1 MADSRKRDA
10 GENHHSQP
18 NDGDDVSDTS
28 TIDSRSN
35 ASAGSEREDEPTR
48 IDSGVSDPLTDEGR
62 RDFLPGEDRVLRW
75 LQALDMQV
83 LGACRG
89 DERLKPLLKLN
100 VSNGMAEDRLLA
112 HLSQHF
118 EPAEI
123 GMLARCFCIPLVS
136 VRAGTIKKEGT
147 LMRPTAIRGNLSL
160 MVLPTSDLRLSFI
173 GDNGHS
179 EQLFTYTSKAQC
191 STVSIEEIT
200 ADSSGRSFVIRIADG
215 NAYYY
220 WCSEKSKLLGTE
232 LRRKMK
238 DLIKKKPSISELTGI
253 EESRLGSVASHI
265 RLYLMGSVVP
275 NMKGCSVP
283 TPDSS
288 SSSASSETADPSSSS
303 TSSRSLRARHYGTQL
318 TKAQGSLSPRSSSFK
333 ENTPRNSS
341 LRISSRDKSKRRSE
355 VHFSI
360 FDNSPVTS
368 IPTNVDGFIQS
379 EGEGEESAAD
389 NHRICQTIESEEAA
403 ELAPSTVTLPSHF
416 PLKMGPPVFS
426 PYYCWCPPSTS
437 SLHAPSASYQFPPL
451 SIELPLLPPLSSL
464 LPASGSDG
472 FLIPSSPLD
481 LSDIP
486 PLPLVHH
493 IPISG
498 SSSSSSSSQQ
508 MMIPLMCDPIVHI
521 PVMDICS
528 SGQAYL
534 VSAGATG
541 MIPTSIPPLPVE
553 NDSLV
558 EKGARETLR
567 LLISGANATT
577 SAPLNHHGSRGLYSG
592 TRDVSGGVSLFA
604 PIGLQQPSAGD
615 GGDVGGDSVS
625 SGEAV
630 PLPPRETSG

>member
-1 MADSRKRDA
+1 MADSRKRDT
-10 GENHHSQP
+10 GDDHQHRDDQP
-18 NDGDDVSDTS
+18 NDGDDLSISSS
-28 TIDSRSN
+28 TTDDSQFN
-35 ASAGSEREDEPTR
+35 GTEGENELTR
-48 IDSGVSDPLTDEGR
+48 IESRVSDPLTDATGG
-62 RDFLPGEDRVLRW
+62 DFLVGEDRVLRW

-83 LGACRG
+83 MGACRG

-136 VRAGTIKKEGT
+136 VRVGKIIKEGI
-147 LMRPTAIRGNLSL
+147 LMRPTPIRGNLSL

-179 EQLFTYTSKAQC
+179 EQLFTYTSKSQC
-191 STVSIEEIT
+191 SAVSVEEIT
-200 ADSSGRSFVIRIADG
+200 ADNSGRSFVIRIANG
-215 NAYYY
+215 NAFYY
-220 WCSEKSKLLGTE
+220 WCSEKSNLLGTE

-253 EESRLGSVASHI
+253 EESRLGSVASHL

-275 NMKGCSVP
+275 NIKGCQVP
-283 TPDSS
+283 SPDSS
-288 SSSASSETADPSSSS
+288 SSSGFSETADSSSS
-303 TSSRSLRARHYGTQL
+303 ASSKSLRARHGGTQQ
-318 TKAQGSLSPRSSSFK
+318 TKTQGSLSPRASSFK
-333 ENTPRNSS
+333 ENTLRNAS
-341 LRISSRDKSKRRSE
+341 LRISSRDKSKRHSE
-355 VHFSI
+355 GHFSI
-360 FDNSPVTS
+360 FDNSSITS
-368 IPTNVDGFIQS
+368 IPTNVEGFIQS
-379 EGEGEESAAD
+379 EGEV
-389 NHRICQTIESEEAA
+389 EEATENYNGIRQIIAFEEA
-403 ELAPSTVTLPSHF
+403 ESTPSTMTGPPPF

-426 PYYCWCPPSTS
+426 PYYCWCPPTTS

-451 SIELPLLPPLSSL
+451 SIELPSLPPLSSL

-493 IPISG
+493 IPIPG
-498 SSSSSSSSQQ
+498 SSSSAQQQ
-508 MMIPLMCDPIVHI
+508 MMIPIMCDPIVHI
-521 PVMDICS
+521 PVIDIFS
-528 SGQAYL
+528 SGQSYL
-534 VSAGATG
+534 VSAGPTG
-541 MIPTSIPPLPVE
+541 IISTGIPPLPVE

-577 SAPLNHHGSRGLYSG
+577 STPLNHHGSRGLYSVS
-592 TRDVSGGVSLFA
+592 RDVSGVSLFA
-604 PIGLQQPSAGD
+604 PIGLQQPSSVDGGD
-615 GGDVGGDSVS
+615 GGGESAS
-625 SGEAV
+625 SSEAV
-630 PLPPRETSG
+630 PAPPRETSG

>member
-1 MADSRKRDA
+1 MADSRRRDDTGDNHDDDD
-10 GENHHSQP
+10 GEDLS
-18 NDGDDVSDTS
+18 
-28 TIDSRSN
+28 DSRSN
-35 ASAGSEREDEPTR
+35 GSETAR
-48 IDSGVSDPLTDEGR
+48 IESRSSDPLTDGDGDGDGGE
-62 RDFLPGEDRVLRW
+62 FLLGEDRVLRW

-83 LGACRG
+83 MGACRG

-136 VRAGTIKKEGT
+136 VRVGMIKKEGT
-147 LMRPTAIRGNLSL
+147 LMRPTTIRGNLSL
-160 MVLPTSDLRLSFI
+160 MVLPTSALRLSFI

-179 EQLFTYTSKAQC
+179 EQLFTYTSKSQC

-215 NAYYY
+215 NAFYY

-238 DLIKKKPSISELTGI
+238 DLIKKKPSVSELTGI
-253 EESRLGSVASHI
+253 EESRLGSVASHL

-275 NMKGCSVP
+275 NIKGCPIP
-283 TPDSS
+283 TTDSLSSSSSSETADSS
-288 SSSASSETADPSSSS
+288 SSSASSK
-303 TSSRSLRARHYGTQL
+303 SLRARHSGTQL
-318 TKAQGSLSPRSSSFK
+318 TKSQGSLSPRSSSFK
-333 ENTPRNSS
+333 ENTLRNSS
-341 LRISSRDKSKRRSE
+341 LRISSRDKSKRRGE
-355 VHFSI
+355 GYFSTI
-360 FDNSPVTS
+360 TS
-368 IPTNVDGFIQS
+368 IPTNVEGFIQS
-379 EGEGEESAAD
+379 EGDREEAAED
-389 NHRICQTIESEEAA
+389 YNGSGQIIASEAA
-403 ELAPSTVTLPSHF
+403 ELAQSIMTLPPHF

-451 SIELPLLPPLSSL
+451 SIELPSLPPLSSL
-464 LPASGSDG
+464 LPSLPPLSSLLPSSRSDG
-472 FLIPSSPLD
+472 FLIPTSPLD

-493 IPISG
+493 MPIPG
-498 SSSSSSSSQQ
+498 SSSSPQQ
-508 MMIPLMCDPIVHI
+508 MMIPIMCDPIVHI

-528 SGQAYL
+528 SGQSYL
-534 VSAGATG
+534 VSAGPTS
-541 MIPTSIPPLPVE
+541 MISTSIPPLPVE

-567 LLISGANATT
+567 LLISGANATNP
-577 SAPLNHHGSRGLYSG
+577 APLNHHGSRGIYSG
-592 TRDVSGGVSLFA
+592 SRDMGGASLFA
-604 PIGLQQPSAGD
+604 PIGLQQTSSGD
-615 GGDVGGDSVS
+615 GGDSRVDVVGENVS

-630 PLPPRETSG
+630 PVPPRETSG

>member
-1 MADSRKRDA
+1 MADSRKRDS
-10 GENHHSQP
+10 GDDHRDDQP
-18 NDGDDVSDTS
+18 NDDGEDVS
-28 TIDSRSN
+28 TIDDSRFN
-35 ASAGSEREDEPTR
+35 GSEGENESTR
-48 IDSGVSDPLTDEGR
+48 IESRVSDPLTDATGG
-62 RDFLPGEDRVLRW
+62 DYLVGEDRVLRW

-83 LGACRG
+83 MGACRG

-136 VRAGTIKKEGT
+136 VRVGKIKKEGT
-147 LMRPTAIRGNLSL
+147 LMRPTPIRGNLSL

-179 EQLFTYTSKAQC
+179 EQLFTYTSKSQC
-191 STVSIEEIT
+191 SAVSIEEIT

-215 NAYYY
+215 NAFYY

-253 EESRLGSVASHI
+253 EESRLGSVASHL

-275 NMKGCSVP
+275 NIKGCPVSSP
-283 TPDSS
+283 DSSSSSGSSETADSS
-288 SSSASSETADPSSSS
+288 SSSASSK
-303 TSSRSLRARHYGTQL
+303 SLRARHGGTQQ
-318 TKAQGSLSPRSSSFK
+318 TKTQGSLSPRASSFK
-333 ENTPRNSS
+333 ENTLRNSS

-355 VHFSI
+355 GHFSI
-360 FDNSPVTS
+360 FDNLLSITS
-368 IPTNVDGFIQS
+368 IPTNVEGFIQS
-379 EGEGEESAAD
+379 EGEGEEATENNNGISQIIAFEEG
-389 NHRICQTIESEEAA
+389 EST
-403 ELAPSTVTLPSHF
+403 PSTMTGPPQF

-426 PYYCWCPPSTS
+426 PYYCWCPPTTS

-451 SIELPLLPPLSSL
+451 SIELPSLPPLSSL

-493 IPISG
+493 ITIPG
-498 SSSSSSSSQQ
+498 SSSSSSQQ
-508 MMIPLMCDPIVHI
+508 QMMIPIMCDPIVHI
-521 PVMDICS
+521 PVIDIYS
-528 SGQAYL
+528 SGQGYL
-534 VSAGATG
+534 VSTGPTG
-541 MIPTSIPPLPVE
+541 MISTGIPPLPVE

-577 SAPLNHHGSRGLYSG
+577 STPLNHHGSRGLYSG
-592 TRDVSGGVSLFA
+592 SRDVSGVSLFG
-604 PIGLQQPSAGD
+604 PIGLQQPSSVDGGD
-615 GGDVGGDSVS
+615 GGGESVS

-630 PLPPRETSG
+630 PAPPRETSG

>member
-1 MADSRKRDA
+1 MADSRKRDS
-10 GENHHSQP
+10 GDDHRDDQP
-18 NDGDDVSDTS
+18 NEDVSNSSS
-28 TIDSRSN
+28 TIDDSRFS
-35 ASAGSEREDEPTR
+35 GSEGENESTR
-48 IDSGVSDPLTDEGR
+48 IESRVSDPLTDTTGG
-62 RDFLPGEDRVLRW
+62 DFLVGEDRVLRW

-83 LGACRG
+83 MGACRG

-136 VRAGTIKKEGT
+136 VRVGKIKKEGT
-147 LMRPTAIRGNLSL
+147 LMRPTPIRGNLSL

-179 EQLFTYTSKAQC
+179 EQLFTYTSKSQC
-191 STVSIEEIT
+191 SAVSIEEIT

-215 NAYYY
+215 NAFYY

-253 EESRLGSVASHI
+253 EESRLGSVASHL

-275 NMKGCSVP
+275 NIKGVP
-283 TPDSS
+283 VSSPDSSSSSGSSETADSS
-288 SSSASSETADPSSSS
+288 SSSASSK
-303 TSSRSLRARHYGTQL
+303 SLRARHGGTQL
-318 TKAQGSLSPRSSSFK
+318 TKTQGSLSPRASSFK
-333 ENTPRNSS
+333 ENTLRNSS

-355 VHFSI
+355 AHFSI
-360 FDNSPVTS
+360 FDNLSVTS
-368 IPTNVDGFIQS
+368 IPTKVEGFIQS
-379 EGEGEESAAD
+379 EGEGEEVTENNNGISQIIAF
-389 NHRICQTIESEEAA
+389 EEA
-403 ELAPSTVTLPSHF
+403 ESTPSTMTGPPPF

-426 PYYCWCPPSTS
+426 PYYCWCPPTTS

-451 SIELPLLPPLSSL
+451 SIELPSLPPLSSL

-493 IPISG
+493 IPIPG
-498 SSSSSSSSQQ
+498 SSSSSSQQ
-508 MMIPLMCDPIVHI
+508 QMMIPIMCDPIVHI
-521 PVMDICS
+521 PVIDIYS
-528 SGQAYL
+528 SGQGYL
-534 VSAGATG
+534 VSTGPTG
-541 MIPTSIPPLPVE
+541 MISTGIPPLPVE

-577 SAPLNHHGSRGLYSG
+577 STPLNHHGSRGLYSG
-592 TRDVSGGVSLFA
+592 SRDVSGMSLFG
-604 PIGLQQPSAGD
+604 PIGLQQPSSVDGGD
-615 GGDVGGDSVS
+615 GGGESVS

-630 PLPPRETSG
+630 PAPPRETSG

>member
-10 GENHHSQP
+10 GDDHHDQP
-18 NDGDDVSDTS
+18 NDGEDVSDSS
-28 TIDSRSN
+28 TIDTRSN
-35 ASAGSEREDEPTR
+35 AADAGSERENERTR
-48 IDSGVSDPLTDEGR
+48 IASRVSDPLTDDEGG
-62 RDFLPGEDRVLRW
+62 RDFLLGEDRVLRW

-136 VRAGTIKKEGT
+136 VRVGKIKKDGT
-147 LMRPTAIRGNLSL
+147 LMRPTTIRGNLSL
-160 MVLPTSDLRLSFI
+160 MVLPTSDMRLSFI
-173 GDNGHS
+173 GDDGHS
-179 EQLFTYTSKAQC
+179 EQLFTYTRKSQC
-191 STVSIEEIT
+191 SAVSIEEIT

-215 NAYYY
+215 NAFYY

-253 EESRLGSVASHI
+253 EESRLGSVASHL
-265 RLYLMGSVVP
+265 RLYLIGSVVP
-275 NMKGCSVP
+275 NIKGCPVP
-283 TPDSS
+283 TPDSLSSSGSSETADSS
-288 SSSASSETADPSSSS
+288 SSSASSK
-303 TSSRSLRARHYGTQL
+303 SLRSRHSGTQL
-318 TKAQGSLSPRSSSFK
+318 TKSQGSLSPRSSSFK
-333 ENTPRNSS
+333 ENTLRNSS

-355 VHFSI
+355 GYFSI
-360 FDNSPVTS
+360 FDNL
-368 IPTNVDGFIQS
+368 PTNVEGLIQS
-379 EGEGEESAAD
+379 EEEG
-389 NHRICQTIESEEAA
+389 EEAA
-403 ELAPSTVTLPSHF
+403 EDKNVFDQIFASDAAESAPSAMTLPPHF

-451 SIELPLLPPLSSL
+451 SIELPSLPPLSSL
-464 LPASGSDG
+464 LPSSGSDG

-486 PLPLVHH
+486 PLPLVHR
-493 IPISG
+493 IPG
-498 SSSSSSSSQQ
+498 SSSSSSSQQ
-508 MMIPLMCDPIVHI
+508 MMMPIMCDPIVHI
-521 PVMDICS
+521 PVIDICS
-528 SGQAYL
+528 SGQGYL
-534 VSAGATG
+534 VSAGPTG
-541 MIPTSIPPLPVE
+541 MITTSITPLPVE

-577 SAPLNHHGSRGLYSG
+577 SAPLNHHGNRGLYSG
-592 TRDVSGGVSLFA
+592 SRELGGASLFA
-604 PIGLQQPSAGD
+604 PIGLQQPSPGD
-615 GGDVGGDSVS
+615 GGDVGGGGESVS

-630 PLPPRETSG
+630 HVPPRESSSG

>member
-1 MADSRKRDA
+1 MADSRKRDS
-10 GENHHSQP
+10 GDDHRDDQP
-18 NDGDDVSDTS
+18 NDDGEDVS
-28 TIDSRSN
+28 TIDDSRFN
-35 ASAGSEREDEPTR
+35 GSEGENESTR
-48 IDSGVSDPLTDEGR
+48 IESRVSDPLTDATGG
-62 RDFLPGEDRVLRW
+62 DFLVGEDRVLRW

-83 LGACRG
+83 MGACRG

-136 VRAGTIKKEGT
+136 VRVGKIKKEGT
-147 LMRPTAIRGNLSL
+147 LMRPTPIRGNLSL

-179 EQLFTYTSKAQC
+179 EQLFTYTSKSQC
-191 STVSIEEIT
+191 SAVSIEEIT

-215 NAYYY
+215 NAFYY

-253 EESRLGSVASHI
+253 EESRLGSVASHL

-275 NMKGCSVP
+275 NIKGCPVSSP
-283 TPDSS
+283 DSSSSSGSSETADSS
-288 SSSASSETADPSSSS
+288 SSSASSK
-303 TSSRSLRARHYGTQL
+303 SLRARHGGTQQ
-318 TKAQGSLSPRSSSFK
+318 TKTQGSLSPRASSFK
-333 ENTPRNSS
+333 ENTLRNSS

-355 VHFSI
+355 GHFSI
-360 FDNSPVTS
+360 FDNLSITS
-368 IPTNVDGFIQS
+368 IPTNVEGFIQS
-379 EGEGEESAAD
+379 KGQGEEATENNNGISQIIAFEEGES
-389 NHRICQTIESEEAA
+389 T
-403 ELAPSTVTLPSHF
+403 PSTMTGPPQF

-426 PYYCWCPPSTS
+426 PYYCWCPPTTS

-451 SIELPLLPPLSSL
+451 SIELPSLPPLSSL

-493 IPISG
+493 IPIPG
-498 SSSSSSSSQQ
+498 SSSSSSQQ
-508 MMIPLMCDPIVHI
+508 QMMIPIMCDPIVHI
-521 PVMDICS
+521 PVIDIYS
-528 SGQAYL
+528 SGQGYL
-534 VSAGATG
+534 VSTGPTG
-541 MIPTSIPPLPVE
+541 MISTGIPPLPVE

-577 SAPLNHHGSRGLYSG
+577 STPLNHHGSRGLYSG
-592 TRDVSGGVSLFA
+592 SRDVSGVSLFG
-604 PIGLQQPSAGD
+604 PIGLQQPSSVDGGD
-615 GGDVGGDSVS
+615 GGGESVS

-630 PLPPRETSG
+630 PAPPRETSG

>member
-10 GENHHSQP
+10 GDDHHDQP
-18 NDGDDVSDTS
+18 NDGEDVSDSS

-35 ASAGSEREDEPTR
+35 AADAGSEREDGGTR
-48 IDSGVSDPLTDEGR
+48 IENRVSDPLTDEGG
-62 RDFLPGEDRVLRW
+62 RDFLLGEDRVLRW

-136 VRAGTIKKEGT
+136 VRVGKIKKEGA
-147 LMRPTAIRGNLSL
+147 LMRPTTIRGNLSL
-160 MVLPTSDLRLSFI
+160 MVLPTADLRLSFI
-173 GDNGHS
+173 GDDGHS
-179 EQLFTYTSKAQC
+179 EQLFTYTRKSQC
-191 STVSIEEIT
+191 SAVSIEEIT

-215 NAYYY
+215 NAFYY

-253 EESRLGSVASHI
+253 EESRLGSVASHL
-265 RLYLMGSVVP
+265 RLYLMGSVMP
-275 NMKGCSVP
+275 NVKGCPAP
-283 TPDSS
+283 TPDSLSSETADSS
-288 SSSASSETADPSSSS
+288 SSSASSK
-303 TSSRSLRARHYGTQL
+303 SLRARHSGTQL

-333 ENTPRNSS
+333 ENTLKNSS

-355 VHFSI
+355 GHFSI
-360 FDNSPVTS
+360 FDNLPITS
-368 IPTNVDGFIQS
+368 IPTNVEGFIQS
-379 EGEGEESAAD
+379 EEGEEAAED
-389 NHRICQTIESEEAA
+389 NNGVSQIIASEAA
-403 ELAPSTVTLPSHF
+403 ELAPSIMTLPPHF

-451 SIELPLLPPLSSL
+451 SIELPSLPPLSSL

-472 FLIPSSPLD
+472 FLISSSPLD

-486 PLPLVHH
+486 PLPLVHR
-493 IPISG
+493 IPIPG
-498 SSSSSSSSQQ
+498 SSSSSSSQQ
-508 MMIPLMCDPIVHI
+508 MMMPIMCDPIVHI
-521 PVMDICS
+521 PVIDICS
-528 SGQAYL
+528 SGQGYL
-534 VSAGATG
+534 VSAGPTG
-541 MIPTSIPPLPVE
+541 MIPTSITPLPVE

-567 LLISGANATT
+567 LLISGANAST
-577 SAPLNHHGSRGLYSG
+577 SAPLNLHGSRGLYSG
-592 TRDVSGGVSLFA
+592 SRGMGGASLFA
-604 PIGLQQPSAGD
+604 PIGLQQPSQGD
-615 GGDVGGDSVS
+615 GGDVGGGESVS

-630 PLPPRETSG
+630 HVPPRESSG

>member
-1 MADSRKRDA
+1 MTARMFPIRRPSILDLTMPLD
-10 GENHHSQP
+10 P
-18 NDGDDVSDTS
+18 N
-28 TIDSRSN
+28 R
-35 ASAGSEREDEPTR
+35 R
-48 IDSGVSDPLTDEGR
+48 GVSDPLTDEGR
-62 RDFLPGEDRVLRW
+62 RDFLLGEDRVLRW

-136 VRAGTIKKEGT
+136 LRVGKIKKEGT
-147 LMRPTAIRGNLSL
+147 LMRPTHIRGSLSL

-179 EQLFTYTSKAQC
+179 EQLFTYTSKTQC
-191 STVSIEEIT
+191 SAVSIEEIT

-215 NAYYY
+215 NAFYY

-232 LRRKMK
+232 LRQKME

-253 EESRLGSVASHI
+253 EESRLGSVASHL

-275 NMKGCSVP
+275 NMKGCPVP
-283 TPDSS
+283 TLDSLSSSGSSETGDSSS
-288 SSSASSETADPSSSS
+288 SSSASSKT
-303 TSSRSLRARHYGTQL
+303 LRARHSGTQL
-318 TKAQGSLSPRSSSFK
+318 TKAQESLSPRSSSFK
-333 ENTPRNSS
+333 ENTLRNSS
-341 LRISSRDKSKRRSE
+341 TRISSRDKSKRRSE
-355 VHFSI
+355 GHFSV
-360 FDNSPVTS
+360 FEDNSPITS
-368 IPTNVDGFIQS
+368 IPTNVDGFIKS
-379 EGEGEESAAD
+379 EGESEDAASD
-389 NHRICQTIESEEAA
+389 NNGSYHQMIDSSEAA
-403 ELAPSTVTLPSHF
+403 ELAASTMTLPPDF
-416 PLKMGPPVFS
+416 PLKKMGPPVFS

-437 SLHAPSASYQFPPL
+437 SLLHAPSASYQFPPL
-451 SIELPLLPPLSSL
+451 SIELPSLPPLSSL
-464 LPASGSDG
+464 LPASASDG

-493 IPISG
+493 IPIPG
-498 SSSSSSSSQQ
+498 GSSSQQ
-508 MMIPLMCDPIVHI
+508 MMIPIMCDHPIVHI
-521 PVMDICS
+521 PVIDICS

-534 VSAGATG
+534 VSAGPTG
-541 MIPTSIPPLPVE
+541 MIPTSITPLPVE

-577 SAPLNHHGSRGLYSG
+577 SSAPLNHHHGSRGLYSG
-592 TRDVSGGVSLFA
+592 TRDVSGVSLFA

-615 GGDVGGDSVS
+615 GGDGGSESVS

>member
-1 MADSRKRDA
+1 MADSRKRDS
-10 GENHHSQP
+10 GEDDRHRDDQP
-18 NDGDDVSDTS
+18 NDGDDFSY
-28 TIDSRSN
+28 DSRSN
-35 ASAGSEREDEPTR
+35 GFEGETESTR
-48 IDSGVSDPLTDEGR
+48 TESSVSDPLTEETGGGGG
-62 RDFLPGEDRVLRW
+62 DFLVGEDRVLRW

-83 LGACRG
+83 MGACRG

-136 VRAGTIKKEGT
+136 VRVGKIKKDGI
-147 LMRPTAIRGNLSL
+147 LMRPTTTRGNLSL
-160 MVLPTSDLRLSFI
+160 IVLPTSDLRLSFI

-179 EQLFTYTSKAQC
+179 EQLFTYSSKSQC
-191 STVSIEEIT
+191 SAVSIEEIN

-215 NAYYY
+215 NAFYY

-253 EESRLGSVASHI
+253 EESRLGSVASHL

-275 NMKGCSVP
+275 NIKGCPVP
-283 TPDSS
+283 TPESLSSSGSSETADSS
-288 SSSASSETADPSSSS
+288 SSSASSK
-303 TSSRSLRARHYGTQL
+303 SLRARHSGTQL

-333 ENTPRNSS
+333 ENTMKNSS

-355 VHFSI
+355 GHFPI
-360 FDNSPVTS
+360 FDNLPITS
-368 IPTNVDGFIQS
+368 TPTNLEGFIQL
-379 EGEGEESAAD
+379 EGEGEETA
-389 NHRICQTIESEEAA
+389 EENNGSSQFIAFGAA
-403 ELAPSTVTLPSHF
+403 ELTPSTMTGPPQF

-437 SLHAPSASYQFPPL
+437 SLHATSASYQFPPL
-451 SIELPLLPPLSSL
+451 SIELPSLPPLSSLLPSSL

-493 IPISG
+493 IPMTG
-498 SSSSSSSSQQ
+498 SSSSSQQ
-508 MMIPLMCDPIVHI
+508 MMIPIMCDPIVHI
-521 PVMDICS
+521 PVIDICS
-528 SGQAYL
+528 SGQGYL
-534 VSAGATG
+534 VSAGPTG
-541 MIPTSIPPLPVE
+541 MIPTGISPIPVE

-567 LLISGANATT
+567 LLISGASATT
-577 SAPLNHHGSRGLYSG
+577 TAPLNHHGSRGLYSG
-592 TRDVSGGVSLFA
+592 NRDVSGVSLFA
-604 PIGLQQPSAGD
+604 PIGLQQPSSGD
-615 GGDVGGDSVS
+615 GGDGGGESVN
-625 SGEAV
+625 SGEGV
-630 PLPPRETSG
+630 PAPPRETSG